1 MAKYLKGSIQFT
13 PVVEQIN
20 RKFATKKNVSGVK
33 VVNNDGHKVETQGAT
48 FMGAGTRSYNLA
60 GIGACRK
67 NYFWFREN
75 GRTSELS
82 TKERQNRVAFTEGL
96 EWAKVALEDLST
108 LSQNMIK
115 FKTLS
120 ENPSAYIQITDG
132 QDTKN
137 MRANGY
143 DFKGFM
149 KAYGMKYYNMVGSRP
164 STNALPEVQ
173 GA

>member
-33 VVNNDGHKVETQGAT
+33 VINNDGHKVETQGAT

-75 GRTSELS
+75 GRTSILS
-82 TKERQNRVAFTEGL
+82 SKERQIRVAFTEGL
-96 EWAKVALEDLST
+96 SWAKAAVEDLST
-108 LSQNMIK
+108 LTANQMK
-115 FKTLS
+115 FVDLS
-120 ENPSAYIQITDG
+120 NHPTKYIEVGTG
-132 QDTKN
+132 EYTTR
-137 MRANGY
+137 MRAEGY

-149 KAYGMKYYNMVGSRP
+149 KAYGIKYYNLVGSRP
-164 STNALPEVQ
+164 SSNELPTVQ